1 MDQAIDSWP
10 ILALPQTSLGHHL
23 QDAPER
29 PAHARSTRWSVGVV
43 DLLRRC
49 PLPSKRSARR
59 PPGKSDTRRQALVLR
74 ASAHRLDR
82 PPSVRDTSRPGPYTV
97 PSKSPSTV
105 FRSRFKIQPTADFLA
120 RFFKQ
125 LLIQRENADT
135 KHLDASLSVIHLLLK
150 RLDKGL

>member
-1 MDQAIDSWP
+1 A
-10 ILALPQTSLGHHL
+10 
-23 QDAPER
+23 R
-29 PAHARSTRWSVGVV
+29 PPHARSNRRPVGVE

-49 PLPSKRSARR
+49 PPPSRGSARR
-59 PPGKSDTRRQALVLR
+59 PPGKSDTRRQALGLR
-74 ASAHRLDR
+74 AWGHRLYLPTSER
-82 PPSVRDTSRPGPYTV
+82 ETSRPGPYAV

-150 RLDKGL
+150 RLDKGLYNS